1 MLKLV
6 KSIKKLERFWR
17 QIFNLIP
24 VISFGGTALILGTF
38 ALAPNFMNFAHA
50 EGGGQFASSRRDY
63 AIGKRGE

>member
-17 QIFNLIP
+17 QIFNLLP
-24 VISFGGTALILGTF
+24 MVSLGGTALLLGAL

-50 EGGGQFASSRRDY
+50 EEG
-63 AIGKRGE
+63 INPPVPGETHYR